1 MPGVSGTGS
10 DANTRSNARVSP
22 GQHLGDGVD
31 TVPADEP
38 GEDPLYDRSCLGVG
52 LQSVGP
58 LAVRGLGRVRV
69 RTCVGERV
77 TAWWPAAEEAA
88 FDLGLCGHAGADAD
102 LDPFR
107 SPSLLPPNTDMTRS
121 WASLP
126 GSMGPPTSGTHSEP
140 MTRTPPTSGK
150 EPSCRIPRQRHA
162 VASEFLSRICH
173 EHFVKAAAKCDGD
186 RFGLGASYSV
196 AAVELSGPAGLR
208 EMAPVAATLPA
219 AEYGGY
225 GAWPA
230 HWRRAR
236 SASRLGWRAHAGG
249 LANLA
254 AAIHGRHAHLV
265 AGRAIGRRAARAGL
279 GPAAPLT
286 RPATLRPLA
295 AALAGIMGYM
305 GVGAS
310 ISEVAAAPHA

>member
-1 MPGVSGTGS
+1 M
-10 DANTRSNARVSP
+10 RRR
-22 GQHLGDGVD
+22 
-31 TVPADEP
+31 
-38 GEDPLYDRSCLGVG
+38 PL
-52 LQSVGP
+52 
-58 LAVRGLGRVRV
+58 
-69 RTCVGERV
+69 
-77 TAWWPAAEEAA
+77 
-88 FDLGLCGHAGADAD
+88 
-102 LDPFR
+102 
-107 SPSLLPPNTDMTRS
+107 
-121 WASLP
+121 
-126 GSMGPPTSGTHSEP
+126 
-140 MTRTPPTSGK
+140 
-150 EPSCRIPRQRHA
+150 CR
-162 VASEFLSRICH
+162 

-196 AAVELSGPAGLR
+196 AGVELSGPAGLR

-305 GVGAS
+305 GAGGDPLAGLPTGWQRAMVFCERADHRPFLGRGWAHPVRGRLPGPGVRPGRQVGRADGDQAWRRGRDVPVCVPVSADAS
-310 ISEVAAAPHA
+310 TGRWRVRRSWAT